1 MKVKIMGVISGKGG
15 VGKTTTVAN
24 VGAALASKFKRKVA
38 VLDGNPT
45 TPDLGLHL
53 GMYNF
58 PNTVEDV
65 LRRKVSINQTLY
77 DHSSGVRLI
86 PSSLS
91 HSTAGVAEVRDL
103 KGVLNG
109 LEEHEFLLIDSPPGL
124 GKEITPILEASDEV
138 LIVTAPELP
147 AITDTI
153 RAILVAKE
161 VGVPIRGIV
170 LNRMM
175 GEKHELSVIEVEAV
189 FDVPVIGVIPE
200 DAKVRESIA
209 IGNPVVLNN
218 PYSPAATGFKK
229 LAAYLIGEE
238 YTVGFF
244 AKIKSLLM
252 FWERPPKRE
261 VAVPEIKPP
270 EEEISVPEI
279 KVEEEIKPREIVKP
293 EIKPEEPV
301 VIKPEEELEPT
312 LTALNARKKML
323 GSVLDKL
330 KKKYDDGQVSEL
342 VYDKL
347 KYKYE
352 EEFKRTLRRIE
363 GLKKK

>member
-1 MKVKIMGVISGKGG
+1 VKIVGVISGKGG

-24 VGAALASKFKRKVA
+24 VGIALASKFKRKAA

-58 PNTVEDV
+58 SNTIEDV
-65 LRRKVSINQTLY
+65 LRRKVSINQALY

-91 HSTAGVAEVRDL
+91 HSTAGVVDFRDL
-103 KGVLNG
+103 KGILNE

-124 GKEITPILEASDEV
+124 GREITLILEACDEV

-175 GEKHELSVIEVEAV
+175 GETYELSVIEVEAV

-218 PYSPAATGFKK
+218 PYSPAAIGFKK

-252 FWERPPKRE
+252 FWKKPPKRE
-261 VAVPEIKPP
+261 VAVPEVKPP
-270 EEEISVPEI
+270 EEEIKPE
-279 KVEEEIKPREIVKP
+279 EIVKP

-323 GSVLDKL
+323 SSVLDKL
-330 KKKYDDGQVSEL
+330 KKKYDDGQVPEW
-342 VYDKL
+342 VYNKL

-352 EEFKRTLRRIE
+352 EEFKRTLHRIE
-363 GLKKK
+363 GLKKKS